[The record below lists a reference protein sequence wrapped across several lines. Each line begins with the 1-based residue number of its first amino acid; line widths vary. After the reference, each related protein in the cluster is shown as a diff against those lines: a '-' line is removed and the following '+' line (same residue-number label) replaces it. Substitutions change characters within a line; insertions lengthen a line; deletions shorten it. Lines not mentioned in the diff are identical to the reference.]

1 METGTSRDSSRGR
14 ELQLAIEAYL
24 VEQGWEKLAAANS
37 YYWRDAR
44 NKTFNIHWADAFETA
59 VRRELEA
66 LCRVGLA
73 GGQV

>member
-24 VEQGWEKLAAANS
+24 VEQGWEKLGASS
-37 YYWRDAR
+37 YYWRDSR
-44 NKTFNIHWADAFETA
+44 NKTFNIHWSEAFETA

-66 LCRVGLA
+66 PCKVGLA
-73 GGQV
+73 GGQA